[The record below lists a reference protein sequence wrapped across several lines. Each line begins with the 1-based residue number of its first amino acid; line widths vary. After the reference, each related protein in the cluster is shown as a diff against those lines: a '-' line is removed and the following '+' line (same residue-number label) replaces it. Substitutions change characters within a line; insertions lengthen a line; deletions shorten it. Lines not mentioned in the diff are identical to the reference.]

1 MKNFSFQI
9 PTQIIFGSGTLE
21 QLNTISLPGKKAM
34 IITGGTSVQK
44 YGYLDQVY
52 KILKYRN
59 IDHVL
64 YDKVVPNPIRK
75 NVMEARDIA
84 REKKCDFF
92 IGLGGGSSIDTAK
105 SVAMMMTNP
114 GDLWDYVPVGQGG
127 KKDFTQKGFP
137 LIAIPTTAGTG
148 TEGNPTSV
156 ITNEITGEKVG
167 IRCEFPIISIVDPDL
182 TININ
187 PRYTTY
193 QGFDALFHNIEA
205 FISQKANPF
214 SDLLA
219 LEGVRLIFENLPE
232 AVRNGMNIEAR
243 SAVSWAATLGGMVL
257 CLASATSAHVIEH
270 SLSGID
276 PTVIHGEGLI
286 MISKAFH
293 QLGAERIPELYSK
306 LAFAIGMGDSKKT
319 VQENAKAFLDALE
332 ALKIACGVGGLN
344 LSDHGFTEDDIDR
357 IAEGA
362 YVIGGGAL
370 TRDQYKITDQDLK
383 EILRNSMHD

>member
-167 IRCEFPIISIVDPDL
+167 IRCDFPVISI
-182 TININ
+182 
-187 PRYTTY
+187 
-193 QGFDALFHNIEA
+193 
-205 FISQKANPF
+205 
-214 SDLLA
+214 
-219 LEGVRLIFENLPE
+219 
-232 AVRNGMNIEAR
+232 
-243 SAVSWAATLGGMVL
+243 
-257 CLASATSAHVIEH
+257 
-270 SLSGID
+270 
-276 PTVIHGEGLI
+276 
-286 MISKAFH
+286 
-293 QLGAERIPELYSK
+293 
-306 LAFAIGMGDSKKT
+306 
-319 VQENAKAFLDALE
+319 
-332 ALKIACGVGGLN
+332 
-344 LSDHGFTEDDIDR
+344 
-357 IAEGA
+357 
-362 YVIGGGAL
+362 
-370 TRDQYKITDQDLK
+370 
-383 EILRNSMHD
+383 